1 LAKLAEIEECNRR
14 GIERVGVLSEE
25 AFLVAGAA
33 LYAGEGA
40 KRDGK
45 VNFANTSP
53 EMMRFFCAWLR
64 RFFAIQESRLRVRVY
79 LHEGLDLDAAEDF
92 WSNVTGIARS
102 QFNRPYRAKPDQSIR
117 HAKHEYG
124 CGYVDYHCSRTHREI
139 MGLVRALL
147 TSEVLPG

>member
-45 VNFANTSP
+45 VNFANTNP
-53 EMMRFFCAWLR
+53 EMMRFSARGCVVSSGSTSHDCACASTSTRGSISMPLKTSGPMS
-64 RFFAIQESRLRVRVY
+64 QVSR
-79 LHEGLDLDAAEDF
+79 
-92 WSNVTGIARS
+92 ARS
-102 QFNRPYRAKPDQSIR
+102 SIVRTAKPDESIR